1 MSDYTPKLK
10 KILREAGC
18 YFDRPGKGDHEIWFS
33 PKTRIKFVIDN
44 SIKSRYTANAVLKQ
58 AGLPKQF

>member
-18 YFDRPGKGDHEIWFS
+18 YFDRPGKGHSVLVVMKKI
-33 PKTRIKFVIDN
+33 PKVGEM
-44 SIKSRYTANAVLKQ
+44 V
-58 AGLPKQF
+58 P

>member
-1 MSDYTPKLK
+1 MSDYTPILK

-33 PKTRIKFVIDN
+33 PKTGIKFAVDN
-44 SIKSRYTANAVLKQ
+44 SIKSRHTANAVLRQ

>member
-18 YFDRPGKGDHEIWFS
+18 HFDRPGKGSKE
-33 PKTRIKFVIDN
+33 
-44 SIKSRYTANAVLKQ
+44 Q
-58 AGLPKQF
+58 EAGGRMKDKG

>member
-1 MSDYTPKLK
+1 MANYSPKLK

-18 YFDRPGKGDHEIWFS
+18 YFDRAGKGDHEILYS
-33 PKTRIKFVIDN
+33 PITRIRFVVDN
-44 SIKSRYTANAVLKQ
+44 SIKSRHTANAVLKQ